1 MSYQQLSTEE
11 RYLIGALRV
20 RRVGI
25 SEIARELKRQR
36 STIWREVQRNRS
48 GYDGAYR
55 ARWAA
60 EKTNGRRQRSR
71 RNRCYGPE
79 HFAPIERMLREDF
92 SPEQIVGR
100 LRREAVRSMSHET
113 IYLHIW
119 ADKARGGT
127 LWRHLRGA
135 RKRKRKRYGGH
146 DSRGRLAGKRM
157 ITERP
162 AVVERRARL
171 GDWEI
176 DTVHGRG
183 KPAVVTVVE
192 RKSGLV
198 RVGQIPRVGAQETLR
213 RTAYLLREEPH
224 PIRTLTADNGSE
236 FHMYRQL
243 ERRLH
248 TTIYFATP
256 HHAWER
262 GSNENANGLL
272 RQYLPKGT
280 DLSALTQ
287 RRCTAIARQLNDRPR
302 RRLGYLT
309 PSEVYHGRNTVEHRW
324 AASCGK
330 LFSSCPRK
338 RPIGPQQTLS
348 SIRHPRPRPPVA
360 LQT

>member
-1 MSYQQLSTEE
+1 M
-11 RYLIGALRV
+11 IGALRV
-20 RRVGI
+20 GGGGA
-25 SEIARELKRQR
+25 SEIARGLKRHR

-48 GYDGAYR
+48 QYDGAYR
-55 ARWAA
+55 PRWAV
-60 EKTNGRRQRSR
+60 EKTNGRRRRSR
-71 RNRCYGPE
+71 RNRRYGPA
-79 HFAPIERMLREDF
+79 HFVPIEGMLRADF

-100 LRREAVRSMSHET
+100 LRFEGLRSMSHET
-113 IYLHIW
+113 IYLWIW
-119 ADKARGGT
+119 ADKEAGGT
-127 LWRHLRGA
+127 VWRHLRGA
-135 RKRKRKRYGGH
+135 RKLKRKRYGRH

-157 ITERP
+157 ISERP
-162 AVVERRARL
+162 AVVERRTRL

-198 RVGQIPRVGAQETLR
+198 RIGQIPRVGAQETLR
-213 RTAYLLREEPH
+213 RTTYILRNESH
-224 PIRTLTADNGSE
+224 PIRTITADNGSE
-236 FHMYRQL
+236 FHMYKTL
-243 ERRLH
+243 ERCLG

-262 GSNENANGLL
+262 GTNENTNGLL

-287 RRCTAIARQLNDRPR
+287 RQCTAIAATLNHRPR
-302 RRLGYLT
+302 RRLGFST
-309 PSEVYHGRNTVEHRW
+309 PNEVYHGITHAPRRW

-330 LFSSCPRK
+330 LFGSCPRK
-338 RPIGPQQTLS
+338 RPTGCPQRAGSTS
-348 SIRHPRPRPPVA
+348 PPSHPSPVA

>member
-1 MSYQQLSTEE
+1 MGYQQLSTEE
-11 RYLIGALRV
+11 RYQIGALRV
-20 RRVGI
+20 RGAGVT
-25 SEIARELKRQR
+25 EIAQELGRHR
-36 STIWREVQRNRS
+36 STIWREVQRNCS

-60 EKTNGRRQRSR
+60 EKTSGRRSRSR
-71 RNRCYGPE
+71 RNRCYGPA

-100 LRREAVRSMSHET
+100 LGVEGVRVMSHET

-127 LWRHLRGA
+127 LWLHLRGA
-135 RKRKRKRYGGH
+135 RKLKRKRYAGH

-157 ITERP
+157 ITQRP
-162 AVVERRARL
+162 AVVDQRSRF

-183 KPAVVTVVE
+183 KPATVTVVE
-192 RKSGLV
+192 RKSGLI
-198 RVGQIPRVGAQETLR
+198 RVGKIARVGANETLQ
-213 RTAYLLREEPH
+213 RTVSLLRNEPH
-224 PIRTLTADNGSE
+224 PIRTITADNGSE
-236 FHMYRQL
+236 FHMYKAL
-243 ERRLH
+243 ERQLH
-248 TTIYFATP
+248 TTFYFATP

-262 GSNENANGLL
+262 GTNENTNGLL

-280 DLSALTQ
+280 PLAALTQ
-287 RRCTAIARQLNDRPR
+287 RQCTAFAATLNHRPR
-302 RRLGYLT
+302 RRHGFLT
-309 PSEVYHGRNTVEHRW
+309 PHEIYHGITALSRRW

-330 LFSSCPRK
+330 LFGSCPRK
-338 RPIGPQQTLS
+338 RPIGCPLHKM
-348 SIRHPRPRPPVA
+348 SISRHPRLRPVA

>member
-1 MSYQQLSTEE
+1 
-11 RYLIGALRV
+11 V
-20 RRVGI
+20 R
-25 SEIARELKRQR
+25 
-36 STIWREVQRNRS
+36 RNRS

-55 ARWAA
+55 PRWAI
-60 EKTNGRRQRSR
+60 EKTNGRRRRSR

-79 HFAPIERMLREDF
+79 HFAPIEQMLRADL

-100 LRREAVRSMSHET
+100 LRVEGVRVMSHET

-119 ADKARGGT
+119 ADKARGGS

-135 RKRKRKRYGGH
+135 CKFKRKRYGAY

-162 AVVERRARL
+162 AVVERRSRF

-192 RKSGLV
+192 RRSGLV
-198 RVGQIPRVGAQETLR
+198 RIGQIPRVGARETLH
-213 RTAYLLREEPH
+213 RTTYILRQEKH
-224 PIRTLTADNGSE
+224 RIRTLTADNGSE
-236 FHMYRQL
+236 FHLYKRL
-243 ERRLH
+243 ERRLRA
-248 TTIYFATP
+248 TIYFALP

-262 GSNENANGLL
+262 GSNENTNGLL

-280 DLSALTQ
+280 NLSTLTQ
-287 RRCTAIARQLNDRPR
+287 RQCTALASKLNHRPR
-302 RRLGYLT
+302 RRHGFLT
-309 PSEVYHGRNTVEHRW
+309 PHEVYHGTVLDRRW

-330 LFSSCPRK
+330 LFGSCPRK
-338 RPIGPQQTLS
+338 RPIGCTKEFS
-348 SIRHPRPRPPVA
+348 STARHPRARSVA